1 MSDST
6 IKVKLKEAE
15 EDPKKQ
21 FEMLESSSLPQAI
34 AVFGMYGA
42 VEIVGELRMQHV
54 RRIGARG
61 HIREFTANKEGKVV
75 AVDRLLAGCVPT
87 ATSTAAL
94 GAWVEK
100 FVTLWA
106 QVQGSITAIHSRVR
120 TQT

>member
-42 VEIVGELRMQHV
+42 VEIVGELQMLSL
-54 RRIGARG
+54 I
-61 HIREFTANKEGKVV
+61 HI
-75 AVDRLLAGCVPT
+75 
-87 ATSTAAL
+87 
-94 GAWVEK
+94 
-100 FVTLWA
+100 
-106 QVQGSITAIHSRVR
+106 
-120 TQT
+120 